1 MGGSTIPLPISLSSS
16 SIASSNVNMI
26 TGLNH
31 KFLNTRFASNAEL
44 IANSLCSSNNNSN
57 ANIKV
62 DEELVRDIAMSK
74 QSNIK
79 KEGEDLMEVDNNNN
93 IMTEDTTVND
103 LSIKENKKEDTTV
116 EKSENFM
123 TTSNDFLNFGNSTTE
138 NPDDLDLDF

>member
-31 KFLNTRFASNAEL
+31 KFLNTRFASKAEL

-103 LSIKENKKEDTTV
+103 LSIKENKK
-116 EKSENFM
+116 
-123 TTSNDFLNFGNSTTE
+123 
-138 NPDDLDLDF
+138 